1 MQRLYLRENSNS
13 CYHRVFL
20 PPDDRLLMLPTSKT
34 NNRPTT
40 TAKLTPF
47 IKPLCSLNQPAK
59 YLATL
64 STLALFAS
72 AMLTP
77 LYAQAALP
85 EAIQT
90 ALSRANLSATDISIV
105 ITPVGDKNASRLP
118 APIQV
123 INSNKPAN
131 QPESLTTD
139 DGTAEPSSIQKQ
151 ALKNNNANAKEVS
164 VHQSPLMTIEKQTI
178 KQHEKQLHAYTD
190 DPYTY
195 QSLESSPSLLPDD
208 GQSTSSA
215 PAKNNPDK
223 NSANKSSKDNGSNV
237 TTNNIKISF
246 SPLLSHQ
253 ADIARTPA
261 STMKL
266 VPSFIALDT
275 LGADFVWHTRVYHTG
290 IIIGDKL
297 YGDLIIQGSG
307 DPKMTHE
314 RLQQL
319 LYKVQTAGIH
329 HINGDIIVD
338 SAIFKNVTKNPAAFD
353 NSPLR
358 PYNASPDGFLVNF
371 SSIGIQSYPLDNTRA
386 QLTYTPQ
393 LANYQLPSM
402 INIRSAA
409 CGQARY
415 SLAPQWQP
423 TQLTLNANLPDSCG
437 EHAFYVAY
445 PDAKDFAARVIASK
459 WQTLGNTLTGKVI
472 SQEKPYLSNKNIKEG
487 KSPRGLAAIAISP
500 LPIVSY
506 PSLNLTQQIY
516 DINHFSNNVMTEQVA
531 LSIGA
536 YDNAGINRNGINK
549 AGSDKVNTDKAG
561 VNKVDVNQESTDKDK
576 VIHQQA
582 TSLYQF
588 GQPPATDYSQ
598 ALQAINHWWQTK
610 LTTPPPHL
618 TNGSGLCRDC
628 TISAENLSELLTYA
642 YEQPNFDAYV
652 SSLGIAGVSGTISA
666 HSERLPESQAIGRA
680 WIKTGTLN
688 NVTSMAG
695 YVKGLSGQDYVVVGL
710 INSDQALNAY
720 TARPVLDAMLDWTAQ
735 H

>member
-1 MQRLYLRENSNS
+1 
-13 CYHRVFL
+13 
-20 PPDDRLLMLPTSKT
+20 MLPTFKLIKHPT
-34 NNRPTT
+34 NH
-40 TAKLTPF
+40 AKLTANSQHL
-47 IKPLCSLNQPAK
+47 KPSNHITK
-59 YLATL
+59 RL
-64 STLALFAS
+64 SILILFA
-72 AMLTP
+72 TP
-77 LYAQAALP
+77 IVAPIHVQAALP
-85 EAIQT
+85 EAIET
-90 ALSRANLSATDISIV
+90 ALARADLTAADISIV

-118 APIQV
+118 SPIKV
-123 INSNKPAN
+123 INSGDIDSTKTDNNNKIDNQSKPA
-131 QPESLTTD
+131 STD
-139 DGTAEPSSIQKQ
+139 NANTDSHSINKQ
-151 ALKNNNANAKEVS
+151 ATQNNNANKQV
-164 VHQSPLMTIEKQTI
+164 VNHQSPLVTIEKRTI
-178 KQHEKQLHAYTD
+178 TQYEKQLNAYTD

-195 QSLESSPSLLPDD
+195 QSLESSPSLLPD
-208 GQSTSSA
+208 GASTPANHRANHNNRNDNRNESNSNSNSSN
-215 PAKNNPDK
+215 KNK
-223 NSANKSSKDNGSNV
+223 QV
-237 TTNNIKISF
+237 ITNTSIKISF
-246 SPLLSHQ
+246 SPLLNHQ
-253 ADIARTPA
+253 PDIARTPA

-290 IIIGDKL
+290 IIIGDQL

-319 LYKVQTAGIH
+319 LYKVQTSGIR
-329 HINGDIIVD
+329 HINGDIIID
-338 SAIFKNVTKNPAAFD
+338 STIFKNVSKDPAAFD
-353 NSPLR
+353 NAPLR

-371 SSIGIQSYPLDNTRA
+371 SSIAIQSYPLSNTQA

-393 LANYQLPSM
+393 LANYQLPNM
-402 INIRSAA
+402 INIRAAA

-423 TQLTLNANLPDSCG
+423 TQLTLNASLPDSCG

-445 PDAKDFAARVIASK
+445 PDAKDFAARVIAAK
-459 WQTLGNTLTGKVI
+459 WQALGNTLSGKVI
-472 SQEKPYLSNKNIKEG
+472 SQETPYDVNKKP
-487 KSPRGLAAIAISP
+487 KSLRGLAAIPMSP

-531 LSIGA
+531 LSIAA
-536 YDNAGINRNGINK
+536 YKKSSSDETVNAAINETINK
-549 AGSDKVNTDKAG
+549 TGNKTIDKL
-561 VNKVDVNQESTDKDK
+561 Q
-576 VIHQQA
+576 

-588 GQPPATDYSQ
+588 SKPTTTSYPA
-598 ALQAINHWWQTK
+598 ALQTINQWWQTH

-628 TISAENLSELLTYA
+628 TISAANLSELLTYA
-642 YEQPNFDAYV
+642 YNHPSFDAYV
-652 SSLGIAGVSGTISA
+652 SSLGIAGVSGTITA
-666 HSERLPESQAIGRA
+666 HSERLPESQAIGRS

-710 INSDQALNAY
+710 INSEQALNAY

>member
-1 MQRLYLRENSNS
+1 
-13 CYHRVFL
+13 
-20 PPDDRLLMLPTSKT
+20 MLPTSKT

-85 EAIQT
+85 EAIQA
-90 ALSRANLSATDISIV
+90 ALSRANLSATDISII

-123 INSNKPAN
+123 INSPKQGISNSHIDSQPKSLSVDNVSADPNSIKRQVTQNNK
-131 QPESLTTD
+131 
-139 DGTAEPSSIQKQ
+139 
-151 ALKNNNANAKEVS
+151 AKEVT
-164 VHQSPLMTIEKQTI
+164 VYQSPLMTIEKQTI

-195 QSLESSPSLLPDD
+195 QSLESTPSLLPND
-208 GQSTSSA
+208 GQSTSSV
-215 PAKNNPDK
+215 PNKNNPDK
-223 NSANKSSKDNGSNV
+223 NSANKSSKGNASNA
-237 TTNNIKISF
+237 TANNATIKISF

-290 IIIGDKL
+290 LIIGDKL

-338 SAIFKNVTKNPAAFD
+338 SAIFKNVSKDPAAFD

-415 SLAPQWQP
+415 SLAPHWQP

-472 SQEKPYLSNKNIKEG
+472 SQEKPYLSNKNVKEG

-506 PSLNLTQQIY
+506 HSLNLTQQIY

-536 YDNAGINRNGINK
+536 YDKAGIN
-549 AGSDKVNTDKAG
+549 T
-561 VNKVDVNQESTDKDK
+561 DK

>member
-1 MQRLYLRENSNS
+1 M
-13 CYHRVFL
+13 
-20 PPDDRLLMLPTSKT
+20 PPDDRPLMLPTSKT
-34 NNRPTT
+34 DHRPT
-40 TAKLTPF
+40 AIAQLIPF
-47 IKPLCSLNQPAK
+47 NQHLFSKPLCTLNKPAH
-59 YLATL
+59 YLASLT
-64 STLALFAS
+64 LFAS
-72 AMLTP
+72 VILTP
-77 LYAQAALP
+77 LCAQAALP

-90 ALSRANLSATDISIV
+90 ALTRANLSATDISIV
-105 ITPVGDKNASRLP
+105 ITPVGDKTASRLP

-123 INSNKPAN
+123 IDSPKAAN
-131 QPESLTTD
+131 LPESLTTD
-139 DGTAEPSSIQKQ
+139 SAAAEPNSIQKQ
-151 ALKNNNANAKEVS
+151 TTQNNNTNAKEIT
-164 VHQSPLMTIEKQTI
+164 VHQSALVTIEKQTI
-178 KQHEKQLHAYTD
+178 KQHARQLHAYTD

-195 QSLESSPSLLPDD
+195 QSIESVPPLLPDD
-208 GQSTSSA
+208 ALKLTKNPTKNESS
-215 PAKNNPDK
+215 KNNNDK
-223 NSANKSSKDNGSNV
+223 STAHNPA
-237 TTNNIKISF
+237 IKISF

-290 IIIGDKL
+290 IIIGDTL

-319 LYKVQTAGIH
+319 LYKVQTAGIR

-338 SAIFKNVTKNPAAFD
+338 SSVFKNVTKDPAAFD

-371 SSIGIQSYPLDNTRA
+371 SSIGIQSYPLDNIRA

-402 INIRSAA
+402 INMRSAA

-415 SLAPQWQP
+415 SIAPQWQAA
-423 TQLTLNANLPDSCG
+423 QLTLNSNLPDSCG

-459 WQTLGNTLTGKVI
+459 WQTLGNTLSGKVI
-472 SQEKPYLSNKNIKEG
+472 AQETPYHANETANKQK
-487 KSPRGLAAIAISP
+487 KSPHGLAAIAMSP

-506 PSLNLTQQIY
+506 PSLNLNQQIY

-536 YDNAGINRNGINK
+536 YK
-549 AGSDKVNTDKAG
+549 ADVHKKDTHQESANEQGTDTDKTI
-561 VNKVDVNQESTDKDK
+561 NN
-576 VIHQQA
+576 QA

-588 GQPPATDYSQ
+588 GQPTATDYPQ
-598 ALQAINHWWQTK
+598 ALQSINQWWQTN
-610 LTTPPPHL
+610 LTTQPPHL

-628 TISAENLSELLTYA
+628 SISAANLSELLTYA
-642 YEQPNFDAYV
+642 YNQPSFDAYV

-666 HSERLPESQAIGRA
+666 HSDRLPKSQAIGRA

-710 INSDQALNAY
+710 INTDHALNAY
-720 TARPVLDAMLDWTAQ
+720 TARTVLDSMLDWTAQ

>member
-1 MQRLYLRENSNS
+1 
-13 CYHRVFL
+13 
-20 PPDDRLLMLPTSKT
+20 MLPTSKT

-85 EAIQT
+85 EAIQA

-151 ALKNNNANAKEVS
+151 TLKNNNANAKEVS

-195 QSLESSPSLLPDD
+195 QSLESSPSLLPND
-208 GQSTSSA
+208 GQSTSSV
-215 PAKNNPDK
+215 PNKNNPDK
-223 NSANKSSKDNGSNV
+223 NSDNTSSKNNGSNV

-319 LYKVQTAGIH
+319 LYKVQTAGIR

-353 NSPLR
+353 SSPLR

-472 SQEKPYLSNKNIKEG
+472 SQEAPYLSNKNVKEG

-536 YDNAGINRNGINK
+536 YDKAGINRNGINSTSINK
-549 AGSDKVNTDKAG
+549 AGSDKVNADKVG
-561 VNKVDVNQESTDKDK
+561 VNKVDVNQEGTDKDK
-576 VIHQQA
+576 VIYQQA

>member
-1 MQRLYLRENSNS
+1 
-13 CYHRVFL
+13 
-20 PPDDRLLMLPTSKT
+20 MLPTSKT
-34 NNRPTT
+34 ENRPT
-40 TAKLTPF
+40 AIAHLIPF
-47 IKPLCSLNQPAK
+47 NQHLFSKSKPLCTLNRPAH
-59 YLATL
+59 YLASLT
-64 STLALFAS
+64 LFAS
-72 AMLTP
+72 VLLTP
-77 LYAQAALP
+77 LCAQAVLP

-90 ALSRANLSATDISIV
+90 ALTRANLNATDISIV
-105 ITPVGDKNASRLP
+105 ITPVGDKNVSRLP

-123 INSNKPAN
+123 IDSPKAAN
-131 QPESLTTD
+131 LPESLTTGND
-139 DGTAEPSSIQKQ
+139 AAEPESVKKQ
-151 ALKNNNANAKEVS
+151 TTQNVNAKQVT
-164 VHQSPLMTIEKQTI
+164 VHQSALVTIEKQTI
-178 KQHEKQLHAYTD
+178 KQHARQLHAYTD

-195 QSLESSPSLLPDD
+195 QSIESIPSLLPDD
-208 GQSTSSA
+208 A
-215 PAKNNPDK
+215 LKLAKNHNNNANESNKESGGKPHN
-223 NSANKSSKDNGSNV
+223 NSATIN
-237 TTNNIKISF
+237 ISF

-290 IIIGDKL
+290 LIIGDTL

-319 LYKVQTAGIH
+319 LYKVQTAGIR

-338 SAIFKNVTKNPAAFD
+338 SSVFKNVTKDPAAFD

-371 SSIGIQSYPLDNTRA
+371 SSVGIQSYPLDNTRS

-402 INIRSAA
+402 INMRSAA

-415 SLAPQWQP
+415 SIAPQWQS
-423 TQLTLNANLPDSCG
+423 TQLTLNSNLPDSCG

-445 PDAKDFAARVIASK
+445 PDAKDFATRVIASK
-459 WQTLGNTLTGKVI
+459 WQTLGNTLSGKVI
-472 SQEKPYLSNKNIKEG
+472 AQETPYHANKIANRQT
-487 KSPRGLAAIAISP
+487 KSPHGLAAIAMSP

-506 PSLNLTQQIY
+506 PSLNLKQQIY

-536 YDNAGINRNGINK
+536 YK
-549 AGSDKVNTDKAG
+549 TD
-561 VNKVDVNQESTDKDK
+561 VNKKDTHQESTNEQGTDTDKLLNN
-576 VIHQQA
+576 QA

-588 GQPPATDYSQ
+588 GQPTATDYPQ
-598 ALQAINHWWQTK
+598 ALQSINQWWQTK

-618 TNGSGLCRDC
+618 SNGSGLCRDC
-628 TISAENLSELLTYA
+628 SISAANLSELLTYA
-642 YEQPNFDAYV
+642 YNQPSFDAYV

-666 HSERLPESQAIGRA
+666 HSDRLPKSQAIGRA

-710 INSDQALNAY
+710 INTDHALNAY
-720 TARPVLDAMLDWTAQ
+720 TARTVLDSMLDWTAQ

>member
-1 MQRLYLRENSNS
+1 M
-13 CYHRVFL
+13 
-20 PPDDRLLMLPTSKT
+20 PPDDRPIMLPTSKT
-34 NNRPTT
+34 HNRPTVF
-40 TAKLTPF
+40 AKLAPF
-47 IKPLCSLNQPAK
+47 SKQPYTLNKPTHYLVSL
-59 YLATL
+59 T
-64 STLALFAS
+64 LFAS
-72 AMLTP
+72 VLLTP
-77 LYAQAALP
+77 LCAQAVLP

-90 ALSRANLSATDISIV
+90 ALTRANLNATDISIV
-105 ITPVGDKNASRLP
+105 ITPVGDKTASRLP

-123 INSNKPAN
+123 IDSPKAAN
-131 QPESLTTD
+131 QPESLTTYSAA
-139 DGTAEPSSIQKQ
+139 TEPNGIQKQ
-151 ALKNNNANAKEVS
+151 TTQNSNTNAKEIT
-164 VHQSPLMTIEKQTI
+164 VHQSTLVTIEKQTI
-178 KQHEKQLHAYTD
+178 KQHARQLHAYTD

-195 QSLESSPSLLPDD
+195 QSIESVPPLLPDD
-208 GQSTSSA
+208 A
-215 PAKNNPDK
+215 LKPAKSSNENE
-223 NSANKSSKDNGSNV
+223 SSK
-237 TTNNIKISF
+237 NNNDKSTAHNPAIKISF

-290 IIIGDKL
+290 IIVGDTL

-329 HINGDIIVD
+329 HINGNIIVD
-338 SAIFKNVTKNPAAFD
+338 SSVFKNVTKDPAAFD

-371 SSIGIQSYPLDNTRA
+371 SSVGIQSYPLDNTRA

-402 INIRSAA
+402 INMRSAA

-415 SLAPQWQP
+415 SIAPQWQAA
-423 TQLTLNANLPDSCG
+423 QLTLNSNLPDSCG

-445 PDAKDFAARVIASK
+445 PDAKDFAARVIAAK
-459 WQTLGNTLTGKVI
+459 WQTLGNTLSGKVI
-472 SQEKPYLSNKNIKEG
+472 AQETPYRANNPANKQK
-487 KSPRGLAAIAISP
+487 KSPHGLAAIAMSP

-506 PSLNLTQQIY
+506 PSLNLKQQIY

-536 YDNAGINRNGINK
+536 YKTDVNK
-549 AGSDKVNTDKAG
+549 KDTHNESIYKQGTDTDKTI
-561 VNKVDVNQESTDKDK
+561 NNQA
-576 VIHQQA
+576 INNQA

-588 GQPPATDYSQ
+588 GQPTATDYPQ
-598 ALQAINHWWQTK
+598 ALQSINQWWQTN
-610 LTTPPPHL
+610 LTTTPPHL

-628 TISAENLSELLTYA
+628 SISAANLSELLTYA
-642 YEQPNFDAYV
+642 YNQPSFDAYV

-666 HSERLPESQAIGRA
+666 HSDRLPKSQAIGRA

-710 INSDQALNAY
+710 INTDHALNAY
-720 TARPVLDAMLDWTAQ
+720 TARTVLDSMLDWTAQ

>member
-1 MQRLYLRENSNS
+1 M
-13 CYHRVFL
+13 
-20 PPDDRLLMLPTSKT
+20 PPDDRLLMLPTFKLIKHPT
-34 NNRPTT
+34 NH
-40 TAKLTPF
+40 AKLTDNSQHL
-47 IKPLCSLNQPAK
+47 KPSNHITK
-59 YLATL
+59 RL
-64 STLALFAS
+64 SILILFA
-72 AMLTP
+72 TP
-77 LYAQAALP
+77 IVAPIHVQAALP
-85 EAIQT
+85 EAIET
-90 ALSRANLSATDISIV
+90 ALARADLTAADISIV

-118 APIQV
+118 SPIKV
-123 INSNKPAN
+123 INSGDIDSKNINTTEINSNSKPASADNMNAESNSIHKQATQNNNSNKPVA
-131 QPESLTTD
+131 S
-139 DGTAEPSSIQKQ
+139 
-151 ALKNNNANAKEVS
+151 
-164 VHQSPLMTIEKQTI
+164 HQSALVTIEKRTI
-178 KQHEKQLHAYTD
+178 TQYEKQLNAYTD

-195 QSLESSPSLLPDD
+195 QSLESSPSLLPDGASMPANHPANNRND
-208 GQSTSSA
+208 NRKESNSNSNSSNKNKQVITNTS
-215 PAKNNPDK
+215 
-223 NSANKSSKDNGSNV
+223 
-237 TTNNIKISF
+237 IKISF
-246 SPLLSHQ
+246 SPLLNHQ
-253 ADIARTPA
+253 PDIARTPA

-290 IIIGDKL
+290 IIIGDQL

-319 LYKVQTAGIH
+319 LYKVQTSGIR
-329 HINGDIIVD
+329 HINGDIIID
-338 SAIFKNVTKNPAAFD
+338 STIFKNVSKDPAAFD
-353 NSPLR
+353 NAPLR

-371 SSIGIQSYPLDNTRA
+371 SSIGIQSYPLNNTQA

-393 LANYQLPSM
+393 LANYQLPNM
-402 INIRSAA
+402 INIRAAA

-423 TQLTLNANLPDSCG
+423 TQLTLNASLPDSCG

-445 PDAKDFAARVIASK
+445 PDAKDFAARVIAAK
-459 WQTLGNTLTGKVI
+459 WQALGNTLSGKVI
-472 SQEKPYLSNKNIKEG
+472 SQETPYDVNKKP
-487 KSPRGLAAIAISP
+487 KSLRGLAAIAMSP

-531 LSIGA
+531 LSIAA
-536 YDNAGINRNGINK
+536 YNKSSNNETINETSN
-549 AGSDKVNTDKAG
+549 
-561 VNKVDVNQESTDKDK
+561 NQ
-576 VIHQQA
+576 Q

-588 GQPPATDYSQ
+588 GKPTTTSYPAT
-598 ALQAINHWWQTK
+598 LQTINQWWQTH

-628 TISAENLSELLTYA
+628 TISAANLSELLTYA
-642 YEQPNFDAYV
+642 YNHPSFDAYV
-652 SSLGIAGVSGTISA
+652 SSLGIAGVSGTITA
-666 HSERLPESQAIGRA
+666 HSERLPESQAIGRS

-710 INSDQALNAY
+710 INSEQALNAY

>member
-1 MQRLYLRENSNS
+1 
-13 CYHRVFL
+13 
-20 PPDDRLLMLPTSKT
+20 MLPTFKLIKH
-34 NNRPTT
+34 PTSH
-40 TAKLTPF
+40 AKLTVNSQYL
-47 IKPLCSLNQPAK
+47 KRSNQITK
-59 YLATL
+59 RL
-64 STLALFAS
+64 SMLVLFA
-72 AMLTP
+72 TP
-77 LYAQAALP
+77 IVAPIHVQAALP
-85 EAIQT
+85 EAIET
-90 ALSRANLSATDISIV
+90 ALARADLTAADISIV

-118 APIQV
+118 SPIKV
-123 INSNKPAN
+123 IDSGNIDSKNINTTKINSNSKPA
-131 QPESLTTD
+131 ST
-139 DGTAEPSSIQKQ
+139 
-151 ALKNNNANAKEVS
+151 NNANTDSNSINKQATQNNNGNRPVAS
-164 VHQSPLMTIEKQTI
+164 HQSALVTIEKRTI
-178 KQHEKQLHAYTD
+178 TQYEKQLNAYTD

-195 QSLESSPSLLPDD
+195 QSLESSPSLLPD
-208 GQSTSSA
+208 GASTPANHSNRNDNRNESNSDSDSDSDSSN
-215 PAKNNPDK
+215 KNK
-223 NSANKSSKDNGSNV
+223 QV
-237 TTNNIKISF
+237 ITNTSIKISF
-246 SPLLSHQ
+246 SPLLNHQ
-253 ADIARTPA
+253 PDIARTPA

-290 IIIGDKL
+290 IIIGDQL

-319 LYKVQTAGIH
+319 LYKVQTSGIR
-329 HINGDIIVD
+329 HINGDIIID
-338 SAIFKNVTKNPAAFD
+338 STIFKNVSKDPAAFD
-353 NSPLR
+353 NAPLR

-371 SSIGIQSYPLDNTRA
+371 SSIGIQSYPLNNSQA

-393 LANYQLPSM
+393 LANYQLPNM
-402 INIRSAA
+402 INIRAAA

-423 TQLTLNANLPDSCG
+423 TQLTLNASLPDSCG

-445 PDAKDFAARVIASK
+445 PDAKDFAARVIAAK
-459 WQTLGNTLTGKVI
+459 WQALGNTLSGKVI
-472 SQEKPYLSNKNIKEG
+472 SQETPYDVNKKP
-487 KSPRGLAAIAISP
+487 KSLRGLAAIAMSP

-531 LSIGA
+531 LSIAA
-536 YDNAGINRNGINK
+536 YNKSSNNETINETSN
-549 AGSDKVNTDKAG
+549 
-561 VNKVDVNQESTDKDK
+561 NQ
-576 VIHQQA
+576 Q

-588 GQPPATDYSQ
+588 GKPTTTSYPA
-598 ALQAINHWWQTK
+598 ALQTINQWWQTH

-628 TISAENLSELLTYA
+628 TISAANLSELLTYA
-642 YEQPNFDAYV
+642 YSHPNFDAYV
-652 SSLGIAGVSGTISA
+652 SSLGIAGVSGTITA
-666 HSERLPESQAIGRA
+666 HSERLPDSQAIGRS

-710 INSDQALNAY
+710 INSEQALNAY

>member
-1 MQRLYLRENSNS
+1 
-13 CYHRVFL
+13 
-20 PPDDRLLMLPTSKT
+20 MLPTSKT
-34 NNRPTT
+34 DHRPT
-40 TAKLTPF
+40 AIAQLIPF
-47 IKPLCSLNQPAK
+47 NQHLFSKPLCTLNKPAH
-59 YLATL
+59 YLASLT
-64 STLALFAS
+64 LFAS
-72 AMLTP
+72 VILTP
-77 LYAQAALP
+77 LCAQAALP

-90 ALSRANLSATDISIV
+90 ALTRANLNATDISIV
-105 ITPVGDKNASRLP
+105 ITPVGDKNVSRLP

-123 INSNKPAN
+123 IDSTKLAN
-131 QPESLTTD
+131 QAESLSTN
-139 DGTAEPSSIQKQ
+139 DGTAEPESVKKQ
-151 ALKNNNANAKEVS
+151 TTQNVNAKEVT
-164 VHQSPLMTIEKQTI
+164 VHQSALVTIEKQTI
-178 KQHEKQLHAYTD
+178 KQHARQLHAYTD

-195 QSLESSPSLLPDD
+195 QSIESVPALLPDD
-208 GQSTSSA
+208 A
-215 PAKNNPDK
+215 LKLAKNHNSTANESNKESSGKPHN
-223 NSANKSSKDNGSNV
+223 NSATIN
-237 TTNNIKISF
+237 ISF

-290 IIIGDKL
+290 IIMGDTL

-319 LYKVQTAGIH
+319 LYKVQTAGIR
-329 HINGDIIVD
+329 HINGDIIID
-338 SAIFKNVTKNPAAFD
+338 SSVFKNVTKDPAAFD

-371 SSIGIQSYPLDNTRA
+371 SSVGIQSYPLDNTRA

-393 LANYQLPSM
+393 LADYQLPSM
-402 INIRSAA
+402 INMRSAA

-415 SLAPQWQP
+415 SIAPQWQP
-423 TQLTLNANLPDSCG
+423 AQLMLNSNLPDSCG

-459 WQTLGNTLTGKVI
+459 WQTLGNTLSGKVI
-472 SQEKPYLSNKNIKEG
+472 SQETPYHANNPTNRQK
-487 KSPRGLAAIAISP
+487 KSPHGLAAIAMSP

-506 PSLNLTQQIY
+506 PSLNLKQQIY

-536 YDNAGINRNGINK
+536 YKTDVNK
-549 AGSDKVNTDKAG
+549 KDTHQESVNKQSTDTDKAI
-561 VNKVDVNQESTDKDK
+561 NNQA
-576 VIHQQA
+576 INNQAINNQAINNQAINNQA

-588 GQPPATDYSQ
+588 GQPTATDYPQ
-598 ALQAINHWWQTK
+598 ALNAINHWWQTN
-610 LTTPPPHL
+610 LTTQPPHL
-618 TNGSGLCRDC
+618 SNGSGLCRDC
-628 TISAENLSELLTYA
+628 SISAANLSELLTYA
-642 YEQPNFDAYV
+642 YNQPSFDAYV

-666 HSERLPESQAIGRA
+666 HSDRLPKSQAIGRA

-710 INSDQALNAY
+710 INTDHALNAY
-720 TARPVLDAMLDWTAQ
+720 TARAVLDSMLDWTAQ

>member
-34 NNRPTT
+34 NNCPTT

-85 EAIQT
+85 EAIQA
-90 ALSRANLSATDISIV
+90 ALTRANLSATDISIV

-215 PAKNNPDK
+215 PNQ
-223 NSANKSSKDNGSNV
+223 NSENNGSNV

-536 YDNAGINRNGINK
+536 YNKASINSTSINK
-549 AGSDKVNTDKAG
+549 TGSDKVNADKAV
-561 VNKVDVNQESTDKDK
+561 VNKVDVNQESTDTDK

-588 GQPPATDYSQ
+588 SQPPATDYSQ

-642 YEQPNFDAYV
+642 YEQPSFDAYV

>member
-1 MQRLYLRENSNS
+1 
-13 CYHRVFL
+13 
-20 PPDDRLLMLPTSKT
+20 MLPTSKF
-34 NNRPTT
+34 NHYPSA
-40 TAKLTPF
+40 TAKLTLF
-47 IKPLCSLNQPAK
+47 SKPLCSLNQPTK
-59 YLATL
+59 YLSMLT
-64 STLALFAS
+64 LFAS
-72 AMLTP
+72 AMLAP

-90 ALSRANLSATDISIV
+90 ALTRANLSADDISIV

-118 APIQV
+118 SPIQV
-123 INSNKPAN
+123 INSSSLDS
-131 QPESLTTD
+131 QPKSLSAD
-139 DGTAEPSSIQKQ
+139 NGAADPDIIKKQ
-151 ALKNNNANAKEVS
+151 ATQNNKAKEATVY
-164 VHQSPLMTIEKQTI
+164 HSPLVTIEKQTI

-195 QSLESSPSLLPDD
+195 QSLESTPSLLPANS
-208 GQSTSSA
+208 QSMPST
-215 PAKNNPDK
+215 PATNHLSHENEH
-223 NSANKSSKDNGSNV
+223 KSSKDNGSNTAV
-237 TTNNIKISF
+237 NNTAIKISF

-266 VPSFIALDT
+266 VPSFIALDI

-319 LYKVQTAGIH
+319 LYKVQTAGIR

-338 SAIFKNVTKNPAAFD
+338 SAVFKNVTKDPAAFD

-402 INIRSAA
+402 INIRSAT
-409 CGQARY
+409 CSQARY

-437 EHAFYVAY
+437 EHTFYVAY

-459 WQTLGNTLTGKVI
+459 WQTLGNTLSGKVI
-472 SQEKPYLSNKNIKEG
+472 SQETPYRFNINAKEA
-487 KSPRGLAAIAISP
+487 KAPRGLAAIAMSP

-536 YDNAGINRNGINK
+536 YNSTNNPINNVGSNK
-549 AGSDKVNTDKAG
+549 ITTDKVSTNKESVNNKGSDT
-561 VNKVDVNQESTDKDK
+561 NKVINN
-576 VIHQQA
+576 QA

-588 GQPPATDYSQ
+588 GQPKATDYPQ
-598 ALQAINHWWQTK
+598 ALQTINQWWQTK

-618 TNGSGLCRDC
+618 SNGSGLCRDC
-628 TISAENLSELLTYA
+628 TISAANLSELLTYA
-642 YEQPNFDAYV
+642 YEQPSFDAYV

-666 HSERLPESQAIGRA
+666 HSDRLPESQAIGRA

-720 TARPVLDAMLDWTAQ
+720 NARTVLDSMLDWTAQ

>member
-1 MQRLYLRENSNS
+1 M
-13 CYHRVFL
+13 
-20 PPDDRLLMLPTSKT
+20 PPDDRPLMLPTSKT
-34 NNRPTT
+34 HNRPTVF
-40 TAKLTPF
+40 AKLAPF
-47 IKPLCSLNQPAK
+47 SKQPYTLNKPAQ
-59 YLATL
+59 YLASLT
-64 STLALFAS
+64 LFAS
-72 AMLTP
+72 VLLTP
-77 LYAQAALP
+77 LCAQAVLP

-90 ALSRANLSATDISIV
+90 ALTRANLNATDISIV
-105 ITPVGDKNASRLP
+105 ITPVGDKTASRLP

-123 INSNKPAN
+123 IDSPKAAN

-139 DGTAEPSSIQKQ
+139 SAAAEPNGIQKQ
-151 ALKNNNANAKEVS
+151 TTQNSNTNAKEIT
-164 VHQSPLMTIEKQTI
+164 VHQSTLVTIEKQTI
-178 KQHEKQLHAYTD
+178 KQHARQLHAYTD
-190 DPYTY
+190 DPCTY
-195 QSLESSPSLLPDD
+195 QSIESVPPLLPDD
-208 GQSTSSA
+208 ALKLAENPTKDESS
-215 PAKNNPDK
+215 KNNNDK
-223 NSANKSSKDNGSNV
+223 STAHNPA
-237 TTNNIKISF
+237 IKISF

-290 IIIGDKL
+290 IIIGDTL

-319 LYKVQTAGIH
+319 LYKVQTAGIR
-329 HINGDIIVD
+329 HINGNIIVD
-338 SAIFKNVTKNPAAFD
+338 SSVFKNVTKDPAAFD

-371 SSIGIQSYPLDNTRA
+371 SSIGIKSYPLDNTRA

-402 INIRSAA
+402 INMRSAA

-415 SLAPQWQP
+415 SIAPQWQP
-423 TQLTLNANLPDSCG
+423 AQLTLNSNLPDSCG

-445 PDAKDFAARVIASK
+445 PDAKDFAARVIAAK
-459 WQTLGNTLTGKVI
+459 WQTLGNTLSGKVI
-472 SQEKPYLSNKNIKEG
+472 SQETPYHANNPTNRQK
-487 KSPRGLAAIAISP
+487 KSPHGLAAIAMSP

-506 PSLNLTQQIY
+506 PSLNLKQQIY

-536 YDNAGINRNGINK
+536 YKTDVNK
-549 AGSDKVNTDKAG
+549 NDTHQESVNKQGTDTDKTI
-561 VNKVDVNQESTDKDK
+561 NNQA
-576 VIHQQA
+576 I
-582 TSLYQF
+582 SLYQF
-588 GQPPATDYSQ
+588 GQPTATDYPQ
-598 ALQAINHWWQTK
+598 ALQSINQWWQTN
-610 LTTPPPHL
+610 LTSPPPHL

-628 TISAENLSELLTYA
+628 SISAANLSELLTYA
-642 YEQPNFDAYV
+642 YNQPSFDAYV

-666 HSERLPESQAIGRA
+666 HSDRLPKSQAIGRA

-710 INSDQALNAY
+710 INTDHALNAY
-720 TARPVLDAMLDWTAQ
+720 TARTVLDSMLDWTAQ

>member
-1 MQRLYLRENSNS
+1 M
-13 CYHRVFL
+13 

-34 NNRPTT
+34 DNRPTT
-40 TAKLTPF
+40 ITKLTPF
-47 IKPLCSLNQPAK
+47 TKQLYTLNKPAK
-59 YLATL
+59 CLPTL
-64 STLALFAS
+64 SSLALFVG

-77 LYAQAALP
+77 LYAQAGLP

-90 ALSRANLSATDISIV
+90 ALTHAHLSTADISIV

-123 INSNKPAN
+123 IDSTKSAN
-131 QPESLTTD
+131 QPETLTTD

-151 ALKNNNANAKEVS
+151 ALKNNNAKELKEVS

-178 KQHEKQLHAYTD
+178 KQHARQLHAYTD

-195 QSLESSPSLLPDD
+195 QSIESIPSLLPDKALVSGKNHNSSIKD
-208 GQSTSSA
+208 STKDNESS
-215 PAKNNPDK
+215 KNNNDK
-223 NSANKSSKDNGSNV
+223 STAHSPV
-237 TTNNIKISF
+237 IKISF

-319 LYKVQTAGIH
+319 LYKVQTAGIR
-329 HINGDIIVD
+329 HINGDIIID
-338 SAIFKNVTKNPAAFD
+338 SAVFKNVTKDPAAFD

-386 QLTYTPQ
+386 QLIYTPQ

-415 SLAPQWQP
+415 SIAPQWQP
-423 TQLTLNANLPDSCG
+423 TQLTLNTNLPDSCG

-459 WQTLGNTLTGKVI
+459 WQTLGNTLSGKVI
-472 SQEKPYLSNKNIKEG
+472 SQETPYNDNNTVNKQTKL
-487 KSPRGLAAIAISP
+487 PRGLAAIAMSP

-536 YDNAGINRNGINK
+536 YNSTNNPINNIGVNK
-549 AGSDKVNTDKAG
+549 INTDKASTNKES
-561 VNKVDVNQESTDKDK
+561 VNNKGSDTDK
-576 VIHQQA
+576 VINNQA

-588 GQPPATDYSQ
+588 GQPKATDYPQ
-598 ALQAINHWWQTK
+598 ALQTINQWWQTK

-618 TNGSGLCRDC
+618 SNGSGLCRDC
-628 TISAENLSELLTYA
+628 TISAANLSELLTYA
-642 YEQPNFDAYV
+642 YEQPSFDAYV

-666 HSERLPESQAIGRA
+666 HSERLPKSQAIGRA

-695 YVKGLSGQDYVVVGL
+695 YVKGLSGQDYVVVGM
-710 INSDQALNAY
+710 INTDQALNAY
-720 TARPVLDAMLDWTAQ
+720 NARTVLDTMLDWTAQ

>member
-123 INSNKPAN
+123 INSPKQGISNSHIDS
-131 QPESLTTD
+131 QPKSLSAD
-139 DGTAEPSSIQKQ
+139 NVSADPDSIQKQ

-195 QSLESSPSLLPDD
+195 QSLESTPSLLPND
-208 GQSTSSA
+208 GQSVPSA
-215 PAKNNPDK
+215 PNQ
-223 NSANKSSKDNGSNV
+223 NSENNGSNV

-319 LYKVQTAGIH
+319 LYKVQTAGIR

-338 SAIFKNVTKNPAAFD
+338 SAIFKNVSKDPAAFD

-415 SLAPQWQP
+415 SLAPHWQP

-472 SQEKPYLSNKNIKEG
+472 SQEKPYFSNKNVKEA

-506 PSLNLTQQIY
+506 HSLNLTQQIY

-536 YDNAGINRNGINK
+536 YDKAGINRNGINK
-549 AGSDKVNTDKAG
+549 AGSDKVNADKAG

-642 YEQPNFDAYV
+642 YAQPSFDAYV

>member
-1 MQRLYLRENSNS
+1 M
-13 CYHRVFL
+13 
-20 PPDDRLLMLPTSKT
+20 PPDDRPLMLPTSKT
-34 NNRPTT
+34 HNRPTVF
-40 TAKLTPF
+40 AKLAPF
-47 IKPLCSLNQPAK
+47 SKQPYTLNKPAHYLVSL
-59 YLATL
+59 T
-64 STLALFAS
+64 LFAS
-72 AMLTP
+72 VLLTP
-77 LYAQAALP
+77 LCAQAVLP

-90 ALSRANLSATDISIV
+90 ALTRANLNATDISIV
-105 ITPVGDKNASRLP
+105 ITPVGDKTASRLP

-123 INSNKPAN
+123 IDSPKAAN
-131 QPESLTTD
+131 QPESLTTYSAA
-139 DGTAEPSSIQKQ
+139 AEPNGIQKQ
-151 ALKNNNANAKEVS
+151 TTQNSNTNAKEIT
-164 VHQSPLMTIEKQTI
+164 VHQSTLVTIEKQTI
-178 KQHEKQLHAYTD
+178 KQHARQLHAYTD

-195 QSLESSPSLLPDD
+195 QSIESVPPLLPDD
-208 GQSTSSA
+208 A
-215 PAKNNPDK
+215 LKPAKSSNENE
-223 NSANKSSKDNGSNV
+223 SSK
-237 TTNNIKISF
+237 NNNDKSTAHNPAIKISF

-290 IIIGDKL
+290 VIIGDTL

-319 LYKVQTAGIH
+319 LYKVQTAGIR

-338 SAIFKNVTKNPAAFD
+338 SSVFKNVTKDPAAFD

-371 SSIGIQSYPLDNTRA
+371 SSVGIQSYPLDNTRA

-402 INIRSAA
+402 INMRSAA

-415 SLAPQWQP
+415 SIAPQWQAA
-423 TQLTLNANLPDSCG
+423 QLTLNSNLPDSCG

-459 WQTLGNTLTGKVI
+459 WQTLGNTLSGKVI
-472 SQEKPYLSNKNIKEG
+472 AQETPYHANKIANRQK
-487 KSPRGLAAIAISP
+487 KSPHGLAAIAMSP

-506 PSLNLTQQIY
+506 PSLNLKQQIY

-536 YDNAGINRNGINK
+536 YKTDVNK
-549 AGSDKVNTDKAG
+549 NDTHQESVNKQGTDTDKTI
-561 VNKVDVNQESTDKDK
+561 NN
-576 VIHQQA
+576 QA

-588 GQPPATDYSQ
+588 GQPTTTDYPQ
-598 ALQAINHWWQTK
+598 ALQSINQWWQTN
-610 LTTPPPHL
+610 LTSPPPHL

-628 TISAENLSELLTYA
+628 SISAANLSELLTYA
-642 YEQPNFDAYV
+642 YNQPSFDAYV
-652 SSLGIAGVSGTISA
+652 SSLGIAGVSGTIST
-666 HSERLPESQAIGRA
+666 HSDRLPKSQAIGRA

-710 INSDQALNAY
+710 INTDHALNAY
-720 TARPVLDAMLDWTAQ
+720 TARTVLDSMLDWTAQ